1 MIADP
6 ADAPAHADI
15 AVVGG
20 GIAGLIA
27 ATRLAR
33 TGKRVIVVES
43 GGRRQD
49 ADTHMLN
56 AVEQVGEPYGGAAA
70 GRFRALGG
78 TSSRWG
84 GALIPFAASDYEHP
98 PGWDADWLGVGEDL
112 LRWLP
117 QAEALFGL
125 PAGPYDDETAPPLA
139 AADGAFVPRAAK
151 WPPFAQRNVA
161 HLLGAELAGA
171 SGPQVLLDTT
181 VTGFEF
187 HPDGRVAGLAART
200 GAGART
206 IAADQ
211 IVLAAGAIETT
222 RLLLLLD
229 RAADARLLAPHDVVG
244 RYFADHLSAPRL
256 RLETV
261 DSPAL
266 NRVAGFRFEGQAMRN
281 LRFEP
286 DAALR
291 ATHALPAAF
300 AHIAFE
306 SEGGGFA
313 VLRALLR
320 GIQQRRA
327 PAAGTVAELA
337 RAAPWLVRAAWW
349 RAAHKRL
356 LFPADARF
364 HVHVVVEQRPDRASR
379 ITLSDRIDA
388 HGVPLPRIDWRIAD
402 EDRAALAR
410 TAALF
415 AQGWAA
421 SPLAPLAQLVPA
433 QSAGPGEGIY
443 HPVGSAR
450 IGASA
455 RTGVVDR
462 DLVVHG
468 VPNLTLL
475 STAVFPTGG
484 GANPTLMLV
493 LAALRAAE
501 RLARKDRPWAS

>member
-33 TGKRVIVVES
+33 AGKRVIVLES
-43 GGRRQD
+43 GGLRQD
-49 ADTHMLN
+49 ADTHPLN
-56 AVEQVGEPYGGAAA
+56 AVEQVGERYDGAEA

-84 GALIPFAASDYEHP
+84 GALIPFALSDYRHP

-112 LRWLP
+112 LCWLP

-125 PAGPYDDETAPPLA
+125 PGGAYDDETAPLLA
-139 AADGAFVPRAAK
+139 TADGAFVPRAAK

-161 HLLGAELAGA
+161 HLLGTELAA
-171 SGPQVLLDTT
+171 ADGPRVLLDTT
-181 VTGFEF
+181 ATGFAF
-187 HPDGRVAGLAART
+187 HPDGRVAALTAQT
-200 GAGART
+200 PAGPRT
-206 IAADQ
+206 IAADE

-229 RAADARLLAPHDVVG
+229 RAADQRLLATHDVVG
-244 RYFADHLSAPRL
+244 RYFADHLSAPML
-256 RLETV
+256 RLEAV
-261 DSPAL
+261 DTPAL
-266 NRVAGFRFEGQAMRN
+266 NRVAGFRFEGRAMRN

-286 DAALR
+286 DADLR
-291 ATHALPAAF
+291 AAHALPAAF

-306 SEGGGFA
+306 SDGGGFG

-327 PAAGTVAELA
+327 PAPGTLLELA
-337 RAAPWLVRAAWW
+337 RAAPWLARAAWW
-349 RAAHKRL
+349 RTVHGRL

-364 HVHVVVEQRPDRASR
+364 HLHVVVEQRPDPASR
-379 ITLSDRIDA
+379 ITLSDRTDP

-415 AQGWAA
+415 AESWAA
-421 SPLAPLAQLVPA
+421 SPLASLARLAP
-433 QSAGPGEGIY
+433 SEGAGPGEGIY

-450 IGASA
+450 IGATA
-455 RTGVVDR
+455 RTGVVDP
-462 DLVVHG
+462 DLAVHG

-501 RLARKDRPWAS
+501 RLSRKDRSWAS